1 MKNRVA
7 SRLLLGIVCLIAFWL
22 IWSKVRIVIFVP
34 MSPLALLG
42 VMVGLALAIF
52 LVLDH
57 LINRS
62 R

>member
-1 MKNRVA
+1 MKNNRSA
-7 SRLLLGIVCLIAFWL
+7 NLLLGIAFAIAFWL
-22 IWSKVRIVIFVP
+22 VWSRLRIIVWVNMP
-34 MSPLALLG
+34 WYALLA
-42 VMVGLALAIF
+42 VMIGLALAIF

>member
-1 MKNRVA
+1 MKGRIANG
-7 SRLLLGIVCLIAFWL
+7 LLVGLACIIVFWL
-22 IWSKVRIVIFVP
+22 IWSKLRIVIFVP

-42 VMVGLALAIF
+42 VMIGLALAIF